1 MNRRFLP
8 TISEVITLSE
18 PQVVESQDAKLSAQ
32 EWCAAI
38 AALSQLLQQVTI
50 LGPPDPVLTYNLP
63 TRGVVLTGPAPV
75 FSNAVVSEFAT
86 WVFTTPN
93 PFPVALQPAQGHE
106 PLKVQD
112 AKTIPVLPG
121 DPIGAEQFCLVLTV
135 HFSLVMAL
143 AKTATGQSAFM
154 FSFDP
159 ETVKRAWAVL
169 RVRTLLTQPGQVDP
183 LDTLVRQF
191 VPTEPHYT
199 TVMQFSRLL
208 LKSTVALPQPPP
220 KPSTGVKPDRVAVD
234 PAQWVPVETE
244 FEGNLTHAALPQ
256 GQSSQAD
263 RTNPGHFQ
271 SLKEPQ
277 TLSEAE
283 TSLDVELLQAIAHEI
298 RTPLATISTLTR
310 LLLKR
315 SDLPAEVV
323 KRLEAI
329 YRECSEQIDRFS
341 LIFRAVELETSQ
353 RQHWPPVRQ
362 ESPLAG
368 PSSMQLTSISLA
380 QVLQQSIPRWQKQ
393 AARRDL
399 NLHVSLPQ
407 NMPAVVS
414 DPTVLDQVLTG
425 LIDRFTRSLPAGSHI
440 HVQVSLAGDQLK
452 LQFRPQ
458 CSSTSAD
465 HSEAVD
471 AAMPVL
477 KSVGQLLMLQPETGT
492 LSLSLPVTKNL
503 FQALGGKF
511 TVRRRPQQGEVLTIF
526 LPLGGD
532 SNAYE

>member
-1 MNRRFLP
+1 MNTRFLP

-18 PQVVESQDAKLSAQ
+18 PQVAQTGGSQDAGRSAQ
-32 EWCAAI
+32 EWCGAI
-38 AALSQLLQQVTI
+38 AALSQLLQQVATS
-50 LGPPDPVLTYNLP
+50 GSPDPVLTDNLP
-63 TRGVVLTGPAPV
+63 TRGVILTGPAPV
-75 FSNAVVSEFAT
+75 FSHAVVSEFAT
-86 WVFTTPN
+86 RVFTTSN
-93 PFPVALQPAQGHE
+93 PFPVALQPAQGHG

-112 AKTIPVLPG
+112 AKTISVLPG
-121 DPIGAEQFCLVLTV
+121 DPIEAEQFCLVLTV

-159 ETVKRAWAVL
+159 ETVQRAWDVL
-169 RVRTLLTQPGQVDP
+169 RTRILLTQPGQVDP
-183 LDTLVRQF
+183 LDALVRQF
-191 VPTEPHYT
+191 VPIEPHYK
-199 TVMQFSRLL
+199 TVMQFTRLL
-208 LKSTVALPQPPP
+208 LKSTTALPQLTPRS
-220 KPSTGVKPDRVAVD
+220 STGVTDRVAVD
-234 PAQWVPVETE
+234 PAQWLPVEME
-244 FEGNLTHAALPQ
+244 LDDSLKAAPTQ
-256 GQSSQAD
+256 GHFAQAD
-263 RTNPGHFQ
+263 RTNPGNLQ
-271 SLKEPQ
+271 SLQKPQ
-277 TLSEAE
+277 VLSDAE
-283 TSLDVELLQAIAHEI
+283 TNLDVELLQAIAHEI

-315 SDLPAEVV
+315 SDLPVEVV

-353 RQHWPPVRQ
+353 RHWPPVRQ
-362 ESPLAG
+362 ESPLG
-368 PSSMQLTSISLA
+368 RPSAMQLTSISLA
-380 QVLQQSIPRWQKQ
+380 QVLQQSIPRWQRQ

-399 NLHVSLPQ
+399 KLHVSLPQ

-414 DPTVLDQVLTG
+414 DPIVLDQVLTG
-425 LIDRFTRSLPAGSHI
+425 LIDRFTRSLPAGSQI

-458 CSSTSAD
+458 CNSTSTD
-465 HSEAVD
+465 QSEAADPV
-471 AAMPVL
+471 MPVL

-511 TVRRRPQQGEVLTIF
+511 TVRRRPRQGEVLTIF

>member
-1 MNRRFLP
+1 MNRQFLP

-18 PQVVESQDAKLSAQ
+18 PQVAESQDVKRSAQ

-38 AALSQLLQQVTI
+38 AALSQLLQQVTT
-50 LGPPDPVLTYNLP
+50 LGPKPDSVSTHNLP
-63 TRGVVLTGPAPV
+63 KARGVVLTGPAPV

-86 WVFTTPN
+86 RVFTTSN
-93 PFPVALQPAQGHE
+93 PFPVALRPAQGQE
-106 PLKVQD
+106 PLKGQD

-121 DPIGAEQFCLVLTV
+121 DPIRAEQFCLVLTV
-135 HFSLVMAL
+135 HFSVVMAL
-143 AKTATGQSAFM
+143 AKTATDQSAFM

-159 ETVKRAWAVL
+159 ETVQRAWTVL
-169 RVRTLLTQPGQVDP
+169 RARILLAQAGQVDP

-208 LKSTVALPQPPP
+208 LKSTAALPQPTSKSSP
-220 KPSTGVKPDRVAVD
+220 GVTDRVVVD

-244 FEGNLTHAALPQ
+244 FEDSLTQAAPPQ

-263 RTNPGHFQ
+263 RTNLEHLQ

-277 TLSEAE
+277 ALSEAE
-283 TSLDVELLQAIAHEI
+283 TSLDIELLQAIAHEI

-315 SDLPAEVV
+315 SDLPAEAV

-353 RQHWPPVRQ
+353 RQQWPPVRQ
-362 ESPLAG
+362 ASPLGG

-399 NLHVSLPQ
+399 KLHVSLPQ

-458 CSSTSAD
+458 CNSTLAD
-465 HSEAVD
+465 QSEAA